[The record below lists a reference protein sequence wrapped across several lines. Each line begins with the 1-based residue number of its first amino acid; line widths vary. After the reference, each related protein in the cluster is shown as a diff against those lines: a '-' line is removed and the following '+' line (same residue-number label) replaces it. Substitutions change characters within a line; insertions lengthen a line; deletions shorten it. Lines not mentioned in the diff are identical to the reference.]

1 MRPFALHEPA
11 TIDETVALLA
21 ESGGDARLYAG
32 GTELLLAM
40 KAGVLECEALV
51 NVKGVRGLDAIA
63 VDDGALVI
71 GAAATHSA
79 IERSATVRER
89 LPLLADVE
97 HRVANVRV
105 RNVGT
110 LAGNLCFADPHS
122 DPASLLLA
130 LEATLTVAGPSGS
143 RTIPMAELQTG
154 QYETSLAD
162 DELVV
167 DVRVPLPRQHTRAA
181 YLKFGH
187 HHRPTVGVAAALDVE
202 DGAVAGARIALGCV
216 SPVASRM
223 ARAEEAL
230 RGAAVGAL
238 TAESAPLREASRL
251 AMEDAD
257 AVDDLHG
264 SAEYKRHLAGVFVER
279 AVLAALA
286 QNGGT

>member
-143 RTIPMAELQTG
+143 RTIAMAELQTG

-167 DVRVPLPRQHTRAA
+167 DVRVPLPGAHTRAA

-202 DGAVAGARIALGCV
+202 GGAVAGARIALGCV

-223 ARAEEAL
+223 TRAEEAL
-230 RGAAVGAL
+230 RGAPVDAL

-286 QNGGT
+286 QNGGA